1 MRRLAVCWL
10 RIYFISFEASLT
22 FHWSNSP
29 LKLGHSVEQCSLFWH
44 AWSLLVTL
52 DGLNTYLRN
61 EKGIDTTQTSNM
73 GWMACCLG
81 RCIFLDLP
89 GYARSVNITWKKL
102 TVQTAFRQDELKK
115 ERALVIAVP
124 TEAPDSPGD
133 KDCNELLQNCF
144 SFFAKHLY
152 ICCSS
157 STFFFFNNL

>member
-1 MRRLAVCWL
+1 MVQFPPETGPQCGTMQ
-10 RIYFISFEASLT
+10 FVLT
-22 FHWSNSP
+22 CLIPTSNSGWTDYI
-29 LKLGHSVEQCSLFWH
+29 L
-44 AWSLLVTL
+44 
-52 DGLNTYLRN
+52 
-61 EKGIDTTQTSNM
+61 EKGIDTTQTSNT

-133 KDCNELLQNCF
+133 KDCKELLQNCF

-157 STFFFFNNL
+157 STFFFF